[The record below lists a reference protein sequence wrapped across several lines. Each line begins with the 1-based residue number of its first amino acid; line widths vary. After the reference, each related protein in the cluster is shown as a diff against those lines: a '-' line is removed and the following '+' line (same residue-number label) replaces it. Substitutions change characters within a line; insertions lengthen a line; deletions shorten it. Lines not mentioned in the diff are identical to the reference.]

1 MSTYQ
6 ANRFGRTARPKA
18 PNNKDNRP
26 TGTQHI
32 TGAASLDALH
42 NVMKSAGTASLLA
55 NNGCYRTENQR
66 YVHIMTSGSATIT
79 DVCLYNYAGGYWHSL
94 HTGSTVHGGG
104 KVFVGTNSHRV
115 VEIYGADW
123 ISLVTGS
130 CGKVTMAFS
139 TF

>member
-26 TGTQHI
+26 TGVQHI
-32 TGAASLDALH
+32 TGAASLHALH
-42 NVMKSAGTASLLA
+42 NVMKTAGTASLLA
-55 NNGCYRTENQR
+55 ENGCYKTENQR
-66 YVHIMTSGSATIT
+66 YAHIMTSGSATVI
-79 DVCLYNYAGGYWHSL
+79 DVCLYTYAGGYWQSL
-94 HTGSTVHGGG
+94 HTGSTAG
-104 KVFVGTNSHRV
+104 KVQVGANSHRV

-123 ISLVTGS
+123 ISLLTGS
-130 CGKVTMAFS
+130 GGAITLAFS

>member
-26 TGTQHI
+26 TGVQHI
-32 TGAASLDALH
+32 TGAASLASLNH
-42 NVMKSAGTASLLA
+42 VMKNAGTASLLP

-66 YVHIMTSGSATIT
+66 YAHIMTSGSATIT

-94 HTGSTVHGGG
+94 HTGSTSG
-104 KVFVGTNSHRV
+104 KVQVGSDSHRV

-130 CGKVTMAFS
+130 GGKVTLAFS